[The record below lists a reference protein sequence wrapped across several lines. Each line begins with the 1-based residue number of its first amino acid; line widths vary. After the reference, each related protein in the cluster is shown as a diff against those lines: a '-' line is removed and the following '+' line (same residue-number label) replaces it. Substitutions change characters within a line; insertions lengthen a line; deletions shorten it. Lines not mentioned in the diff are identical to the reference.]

1 MSRIFFFVKGSS
13 VQANMIQISFLP
25 CLIAFFALS
34 AKLRYF
40 HWLLSPLSKGG
51 GEIHISSFC
60 GALMER

>member
-1 MSRIFFFVKGSS
+1 M
-13 VQANMIQISFLP
+13 QANMIQISFLP